1 MHTLHKNAV
10 PTAALN
16 MLSGSG
22 QSPGSGES
30 PFGNDPSQQR
40 PGAHPFGASLGVAG
54 QNRPGPQQQG
64 KPTGMPPPPSP
75 AMNAAKNAPGQSKD
89 GGPESSTNSSPRN
102 NAAIAG
108 QGQSQGPSPQNA
120 SGSQGSQNRGGG
132 TAPPTPAPAPAS
144 ITAPSPLAI
153 LNNGGGGS
161 QPTNQGHSN
170 DQMGGDQ
177 IFSADFMHSLGVD
190 NPLFPPDGMG
200 GLDFDRDFG

>member
-40 PGAHPFGASLGVAG
+40 PGAHPFGPPLGVG

-75 AMNAAKNAPGQSKD
+75 AMSAAKNAPGQNKD

-120 SGSQGSQNRGGG
+120 SGSQGSQNMGGG

-144 ITAPSPLAI
+144 ITAPSPSAI
-153 LNNGGGGS
+153 LNNNGGVGS
-161 QPTNQGHSN
+161 QPINQGHSN